1 MMVFGLGCALAGLA
15 GVLAGNTL
23 GTDPSM
29 ALFLGPIVFVVI
41 VVGGLGSLKGAL
53 VASLLIGLIQTFA
66 ISLDYS
72 LNNLIEFLGF
82 SLDAESLWRIFVD
95 LTIATLAPILP
106 YLLLVVM
113 LIARPRGLFGTRDV

>member
-1 MMVFGLGCALAGLA
+1 M
-15 GVLAGNTL
+15 
-23 GTDPSM
+23 
-29 ALFLGPIVFVVI
+29 
-41 VVGGLGSLKGAL
+41 GSLKGAL

-72 LNNLIEFLGF
+72 LNNLIEYLGF

>member
-1 MMVFGLGCALAGLA
+1 
-15 GVLAGNTL
+15 
-23 GTDPSM
+23 
-29 ALFLGPIVFVVI
+29 
-41 VVGGLGSLKGAL
+41 VGGLGSLKGAL
-53 VASLLIGLIQTFA
+53 VASLLIGLLQTFA

-95 LTIATLAPILP
+95 ITIATLAPILP

>member
-1 MMVFGLGCALAGLA
+1 
-15 GVLAGNTL
+15 
-23 GTDPSM
+23 M

-113 LIARPRGLFGTRDV
+113 LIARHRGLFGTRDV